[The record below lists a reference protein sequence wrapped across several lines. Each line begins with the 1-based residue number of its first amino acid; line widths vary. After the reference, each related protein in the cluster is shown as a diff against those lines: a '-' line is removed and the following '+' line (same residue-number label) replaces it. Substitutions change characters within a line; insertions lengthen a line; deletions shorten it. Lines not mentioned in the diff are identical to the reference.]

1 MKSKAKKQYRAWKSK
16 GSPKGKEEKEQ
27 GQELTEEGKELQTPN
42 WSSRRRRSL
51 KKTRYRWKM
60 KAMPPRKL
68 IEAMWLWRGMDAAP
82 AGRRARWMEQTRKG
96 RNDGHTRETEEPAQE
111 TKLGQRK
118 APHANQRENHVRS
131 SKLHQNLP
139 RASIVRSKQSKATHG
154 GRELADI
161 ALRPPEA
168 TLWLSDISLL
178 IMEMKMQAYAL
189 FALWI
194 GAKGV
199 QAAPSINHV

>member
-1 MKSKAKKQYRAWKSK
+1 M
-16 GSPKGKEEKEQ
+16 
-27 GQELTEEGKELQTPN
+27 
-42 WSSRRRRSL
+42 
-51 KKTRYRWKM
+51 
-60 KAMPPRKL
+60 
-68 IEAMWLWRGMDAAP
+68 
-82 AGRRARWMEQTRKG
+82 
-96 RNDGHTRETEEPAQE
+96 
-111 TKLGQRK
+111 
-118 APHANQRENHVRS
+118 RS

-199 QAAPSINHV
+199 QAAPSTNHV

>member
-1 MKSKAKKQYRAWKSK
+1 
-16 GSPKGKEEKEQ
+16 
-27 GQELTEEGKELQTPN
+27 
-42 WSSRRRRSL
+42 
-51 KKTRYRWKM
+51 
-60 KAMPPRKL
+60 
-68 IEAMWLWRGMDAAP
+68 
-82 AGRRARWMEQTRKG
+82 MEQTRKG

-139 RASIVRSKQSKATHG
+139 RASVVRSKQSKATHG

-199 QAAPSINHV
+199 QAAPSTNHV